1 MTRGSFA
8 GVYKYSVIYNS
19 PLTLELPDT
28 HNHGIITNPR
38 DPVLPWSSHRYLAY
52 TSPGTCWWS
61 FWAQPGNT
69 TFCSDKPCP
78 FLYGDSRYKNGQDF
92 VAIQLEKQHNQ
103 NLILDEIFYVNILLG
118 ITEKHIFSE
127 ISIRLTLIDIT
138 MGNLTH
144 IIYNCKSQK
153 SERCS

>member
-1 MTRGSFA
+1 MIILGPTWKYNILFGPCLFLN
-8 GVYKYSVIYNS
+8 GVS
-19 PLTLELPDT
+19 L
-28 HNHGIITNPR
+28 
-38 DPVLPWSSHRYLAY
+38 HRI
-52 TSPGTCWWS
+52 
-61 FWAQPGNT
+61 
-69 TFCSDKPCP
+69 
-78 FLYGDSRYKNGQDF
+78 GQDF